1 MAERGDFCRMPLRL
15 VAKACAAICERSVLK
30 FDFELQRI
38 DVHISALPENQFRGG
53 PCSLSGEGEIR
64 ERVEDDLWPHVQST
78 NRTYQ
83 MNLTGALCKR
93 RVFLAIYSVNTL
105 KGR

>member
-78 NRTYQ
+78 NR
-83 MNLTGALCKR
+83 NLIKR
-93 RVFLAIYSVNTL
+93 ILQVPYVKEEFSSLSTQ
-105 KGR
+105 